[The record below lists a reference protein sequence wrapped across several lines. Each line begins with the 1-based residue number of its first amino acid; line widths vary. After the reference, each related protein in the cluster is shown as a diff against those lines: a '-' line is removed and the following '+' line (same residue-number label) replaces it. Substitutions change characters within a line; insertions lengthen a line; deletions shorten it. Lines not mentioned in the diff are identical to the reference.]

1 MDHEAAKQVAERFVR
16 AIEASD
22 AGSAFAPDVFCDINV
37 PEWRFQMEGPD
48 AITEWLRSELPDGCR
63 VPSWRSDPT
72 ADGVIVEIEQRFDA
86 DGAERSSRNIHRLD
100 VRDGR
105 ITEWTMYCTGV
116 WSPEARERQAREAP
130 MIRP

>member
-1 MDHEAAKQVAERFVR
+1 MDHEAAKKVAERFVR

-22 AGSAFAPDVFCDINV
+22 ALDVFEEDAFCDINV
-37 PEWRFQMEGPD
+37 PEWRFQMQGSA
-48 AITEWLRSELPDGCR
+48 AITQWLRSELPDGCR

-72 ADGVIVEIEQRFDA
+72 ADGVIVELEQHFVA
-86 DGAERSSRNIHRLD
+86 DGVERSSRNIHRLE

-105 ITEWTMYCTGV
+105 VAEWAMYCTGV
-116 WSPEARERQAREAP
+116 WSPELRERQAREAP